1 MALSAYATAGWCRC
15 LVPYFAVIMCKKL
28 HFIPVLLLLLTALV
42 AFSACKKHVVK
53 PVKNSDVEKVK
64 QVLTGE
70 IVLSTRAKIGEEDR
84 TLLPTGCPIKYEF
97 KWNNDDT
104 MTVVLKEFSVGN
116 MPFVIYFSC
125 RSKILTLNSFEKQ
138 DAKFQGEGWVKF
150 SGENGKIVAAE
161 KGKIAAA
168 EKDLATKKEE
178 KSGASILG
186 YFNTNT
192 QEIEFSINYN
202 MMNVTSQ
209 CFRQKIDKTRID
221 RYEEEFAQY
230 EKDLA
235 AEKKKRGIN

>member
-1 MALSAYATAGWCRC
+1 MALSAYATAGWHRC

-42 AFSACKKHVVK
+42 AFSACKKDVVK

-64 QVLTGE
+64 QVLTGD
-70 IVLSTRAKIGEEDR
+70 IVLSTKAKIGEEDR
-84 TLLPTGCPIKYEF
+84 TLLPTGCPTKYEF

-104 MTVVLKEFSVGN
+104 MTVVLKDFSVGN
-116 MPFVIYFSC
+116 MPLVIFFSC

-150 SGENGKIVAAE
+150 SGEN
-161 KGKIAAA
+161 GKIAAA